1 MHRLRNFAALLAPND
16 GPVPGGV
23 PPPSGGIGTPPA
35 PAPAPAPVPVPVLA
49 PAPAPTPPDDRLIK
63 LEAENAALRKENER
77 LKPAPVRPTKDGEV
91 PADVL
96 DRIAK
101 LEASNSAQAME
112 LALEKAGI
120 KDPKQRLWIQWASSA
135 FWYDQKNAAGKVILP
150 GASTSDTTAAALR
163 IMEGLLRDP
172 KACASDHRTTYVPWL
187 RAHDPAVIPLAAR
200 MLADRIDPLP
210 KATETVVV
218 ASAAGVI
225 LHLNADAS
233 PRAALQADG
242 LQIHLGDGNGNGH
255 GPGDGAPGE

>member
-120 KDPKQRLWIQWASSA
+120 KDPKQRELVALAAQAKPPADLNA
-135 FWYDQKNAAGKVILP
+135 FVAQYAPAA
-150 GASTSDTTAAALR
+150 
-163 IMEGLLRDP
+163 
-172 KACASDHRTTYVPWL
+172 
-187 RAHDPAVIPLAAR
+187 PAVVPAAPAIPPAQR
-200 MLADRIDPLP
+200 PP
-210 KATETVVV
+210 SSNT
-218 ASAAGVI
+218 
-225 LHLNADAS
+225 
-233 PRAALQADG
+233 
-242 LQIHLGDGNGNGH
+242 
-255 GPGDGAPGE
+255 GAPGPVGGALPITDLKSIGQDGSMFKALPLKERLELSQRFRAGDGHVNPFRRIGK